1 MDYDF
6 DEEEIEAEYGIEQRK
21 YNKVYTALFSMVPG
35 GGHMYLGLMK
45 KGLQFMFL
53 FFGVI
58 MLTDLI
64 YSARSFSVLAIV
76 VWFYSFFDAY
86 HTRKKLER
94 GKIVEEDLF
103 RELKFS
109 DIKPKYIGA
118 GLIILGTIVFVQQ
131 VIIQTFALGIFV
143 IPNYVKAAILDAIF
157 PILLIGIGIFILRH
171 IKVKNKNSQD

>member
-6 DEEEIEAEYGIEQRK
+6 DEFEEDIEEQRK
-21 YNKVYTALFSMVPG
+21 YNKVYTAILSIVPG
-35 GGHMYLGLMK
+35 AGHMYLGLMK

-64 YSARSFSVLAIV
+64 YSARSFSVLTIV

-103 RELKFS
+103 KELKFS
-109 DIKPKYIGA
+109 DIRPKYLGA
-118 GLIILGTIVFVQQ
+118 VLIILGGVVLIQQ
-131 VIIQTFALGIFV
+131 VIVQTFSLGIFI
-143 IPNYVKAAILDAIF
+143 IPTYVKAAILDALF
-157 PILLIGIGIFILRH
+157 PLLLVGIGIFILRH
-171 IKVKNKNSQD
+171 IRVKNKNLKD